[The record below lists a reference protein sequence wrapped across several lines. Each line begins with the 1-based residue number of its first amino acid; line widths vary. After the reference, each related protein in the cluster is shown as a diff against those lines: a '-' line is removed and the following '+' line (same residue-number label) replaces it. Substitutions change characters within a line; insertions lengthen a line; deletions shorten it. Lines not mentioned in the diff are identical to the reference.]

1 MKVTTAT
8 NIIINVSQFNKQEFE
23 NINIE
28 YVYSFVRIM
37 VGKIKYIGLQFKL
50 GTYLQ
55 ARNVVLEGY
64 YEPGEY
70 IILIEIDWLQNI
82 NRKMNLS
89 MYLFF
94 FIL

>member
-1 MKVTTAT
+1 MNQT
-8 NIIINVSQFNKQEFE
+8 NIIINVSQINKLQFQ

-28 YVYSFVRIM
+28 YAYSFVRIM
-37 VGKIKYIGLQFKL
+37 VGKIKYIGLDFKL

-55 ARNVVLEGY
+55 ARNVVLEGF

-70 IILIEIDWLQNI
+70 LILVEIDWLQNI

-89 MYLFF
+89 PEFF
-94 FIL
+94 ESI

>member
-1 MKVTTAT
+1 MKVMNQT
-8 NIIINVSQFNKQEFE
+8 NIIINVSQINKLQFQ

-28 YVYSFVRIM
+28 YAYSFVRIM
-37 VGKIKYIGLQFKL
+37 VGKIKYIGLDFKL

-55 ARNVVLEGY
+55 SRNVVLDGF

-70 IILIEIDWLQNI
+70 LILVEIDWLQNI

-89 MYLFF
+89 LEFF
-94 FIL
+94 K